1 MGFLSDFFK
10 DPFSTVHETVKGSI
24 EDDDPTRLYDTL
36 SWIPGSPEGAIQ
48 GLYEGFK
55 EDRSWNPYDPNEA
68 SVWDRG
74 AGGEWSTDPE
84 KRAVGRM
91 VGTAALGMTGSAA
104 LSPYLG
110 QVGAGAATGASLG
123 AAQTA
128 GAGGDRDEIGKGAI
142 RGGLQGGGAAY
153 LNGLNPAGYV
163 GITDP
168 ALAAGFNGF
177 VSSGVTSAAAD
188 SEDWRKDATKGG
200 VQAMIPYVGSYLS
213 GMFGSPDSYSPTTAS
228 QGLVNNINQQS
239 RVPDQGSYFSKPET
253 NSYVPQSSSYAAPS
267 YTPGAPKQEPAQ
279 PGSFQMPELGKFFES
294 LVPKTSGQWGD
305 LAQGLAGMY
314 AGYQQR
320 RDARDLQRQFM
331 GNREAYVNNL
341 RQQLQRRDAASG
353 RRSNYSGRETELMAQ
368 LAKLDSQN
376 LPAMQ
381 ALKSGST
388 LGTLNMLT
396 SALRYGGNM
405 GAFGPAYTR
414 DQGKVQPL
422 MNTSTPTIS
431 MPQINEPSVEL
442 DSGNLAD
449 MFRRNRVVGGY

>member
-1 MGFLSDFFK
+1 MGFLKDFFK
-10 DPFSTVHETVKGSI
+10 DPLSSLHEVVKGSI

-36 SWIPGSPEGAIQ
+36 SWIPGSPEGAVQ

-55 EDRSWNPYDPNEA
+55 EDRSWNPYDPDEA

-91 VGTAALGMTGSAA
+91 VGTAALGMTGSA
-104 LSPYLG
+104 LIGPY
-110 QVGAGAATGASLG
+110 ATGAGLG

-128 GAGGDRDEIGKGAI
+128 GAGGDREEIAKGAI
-142 RGGLQGGGAAY
+142 RGAAQAGAASY
-153 LNGLNPAGYV
+153 INGLNPAGYV

-177 VSSGVTSAAAD
+177 VSSGLTSAAAD

-239 RVPDQGSYFSKPET
+239 RVPDQVSSFSKPET

-294 LVPKTSGQWGD
+294 LIPKTSSQWGD

-331 GNREAYVNNL
+331 GGRDAYVKNL
-341 RQQLQRRDAASG
+341 RSQLERRDAASG
-353 RRSNYSGRETELMAQ
+353 RRSNYDTRETELVSQ

-381 ALKSGST
+381 ALKTGST

-414 DQGKVQPL
+414 DQGRQQPVL
-422 MNTSTPTIS
+422 GGVPNMS
-431 MPQINEPSVEL
+431 MPQINDPTMEL
-442 DSGNLAD
+442 EGGDLAE